1 MGPALSNGSDRRRRR
16 RANTPSRRRASPRS
30 GRPPRR
36 RRRSGWDRAA
46 RARARCRAPGRS
58 SPTCARTSG
67 EMVCRGTPQGTRSTG
82 RPARGRAPRT
92 RCPPH
97 ARRGASRCSHG
108 IAVPLGRVSYAMGPM
123 SNERR
128 PRPLA
133 LAADRQ
139 GGSPGFAAVLSALL
153 PGLGQMY
160 SDRWVKGILMVL
172 LPVFVLSLA
181 GAFVA
186 YADALTAFVLRNASL
201 VTLGVV
207 GGLLLYHLYVVADA
221 FADRMNHLR
230 PRHALDYLV
239 LAAVTIA
246 LIAGYGTLY
255 RQSVPW
261 ASLTTRIFAPLVRQ
275 QATTGGTV
283 DDPGPGWTGSER
295 LNVLILGIDT
305 REGDRSTQNT
315 DTMIVLSLDPL
326 NKTASMLSLPRD
338 IYINK
343 PGMFQGKINSA
354 FAFGG
359 PSLVRSVVNDLLGI
373 RLHSYALVTRH
384 QRLQPRAASAG
395 GPRRAPREAVAA
407 GHAANYPRTHGRRG
421 HDDRDRLRP
430 GQRAAPGA
438 DRIGHRQR
446 EHRERRAVSLRR
458 RLSALRAEVQRRGRI
473 LPPARPAAGTRPRG
487 EPLLRPAGPPGERA
501 HRDPEH
507 RRPGGDGEGRGRSA
521 RGARVRDQ
529 RRDRRHGDAIG
540 DRAAE
545 REQAL
550 HRGSAAPAARRA
562 ADRDRRRFGWA

>member
-1 MGPALSNGSDRRRRR
+1 
-16 RANTPSRRRASPRS
+16 
-30 GRPPRR
+30 
-36 RRRSGWDRAA
+36 
-46 RARARCRAPGRS
+46 
-58 SPTCARTSG
+58 
-67 EMVCRGTPQGTRSTG
+67 
-82 RPARGRAPRT
+82 
-92 RCPPH
+92 
-97 ARRGASRCSHG
+97 
-108 IAVPLGRVSYAMGPM
+108 MGPM

-230 PRHALDYLV
+230 PRHAIDYLV

-373 RLHSYALVTRH
+373 RLHSYALVNFD
-384 QRLQPRAASAG
+384 AFNKIVNGVG
-395 GPRRAPREAVAA
+395 GVIVDVKRPVRDET
-407 GHAANYPRTHGRRG
+407 YPTADYGIERVNI
-421 HDDRDRLRP
+421 
-430 GQRAAPGA
+430 APGPQLMVGETA
-438 DRIGHRQR
+438 LKYARSRHDTNDYSRARRQQ
-446 EHRERRAVSLRR
+446 EVLG
-458 RLSALRAEVQRRGRI
+458 ALRVKLSQPGMLRTIPALMDGVGTTIETDFDPANA
-473 LPPARPAAGTRPRG
+473 LPLARTGSGIDSASIASDVLYPC
-487 EPLLRPAGPPGERA
+487 
-501 HRDPEH
+501 
-507 RRPGGDGEGRGRSA
+507 GGDYPHCELRYSGEGGFFLLPDPP
-521 RGARVRDQ
+521 RVRDLAASLFYDPKVRQ
-529 RRDRRHGDAIG
+529 ESARIEIQNTGGRAGMAKDVAGRLEARAFAISAVTDGTVTRSAIVLRNASKRYTADQLRQQLGGLPIETADASGGPDIVVRIG
-540 DRAAE
+540 SDFRAFATDT
-545 REQAL
+545 
-550 HRGSAAPAARRA
+550 AR
-562 ADRDRRRFGWA
+562 